1 MKIYR
6 LDITFFILV
15 VNNAITT
22 LTEMLL
28 VMLHKDNLLLVH
40 EYELKRISF
49 MRNSYQNLWIMV
61 ANSMYYLNNK

>member
-22 LTEMLL
+22 LAEMLL
-28 VMLHKDNLLLVH
+28 VILHKDNLLLVH

-49 MRNSYQNLWIMV
+49 MRNGYQNLWIMV
-61 ANSMYYLNNK
+61 TNSMYYLNNK